1 LLFLFIGHVQV
12 VDIVK
17 KNSPDMAFL
26 LSSKKSKIKTVLL
39 FFVD

>member
-17 KNSPDMAFL
+17 KNSLSMAFL
-26 LSSKKSKIKTVLL
+26 LSLKKSKIKTVLL